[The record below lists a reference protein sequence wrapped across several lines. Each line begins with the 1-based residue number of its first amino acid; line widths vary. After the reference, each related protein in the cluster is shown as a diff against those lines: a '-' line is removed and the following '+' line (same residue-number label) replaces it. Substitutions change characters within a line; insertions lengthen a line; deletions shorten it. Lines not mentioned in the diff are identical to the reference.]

1 MRKMP
6 MLREDASIRLGNGG
20 GDDMN
25 LFAMIAGE
33 PEIEPICY
41 TRKRKPIEYGRC
53 TLWLQRRNR
62 SEFLGRIT
70 EFCGLVD
77 SEEAEPA
84 PDCLCALQK
93 RELRMLKRREG
104 RENVYAVLFPTFG
117 NESLKQVF
125 KARVR
130 CEAAGEYSSEGYI
143 CRVWFSE
150 LGKIAYL
157 RLLPRAMTELR
168 QKNS

>member
-1 MRKMP
+1 
-6 MLREDASIRLGNGG
+6 
-20 GDDMN
+20 MN

-41 TRKRKPIEYGRC
+41 TRKRKPIGYDGC

-62 SEFLGRIT
+62 PEFLGRIT
-70 EFCGLVD
+70 EFCGLAY
-77 SEEAEPA
+77 SEEAEQS
-84 PDCLCALQK
+84 PDVLCVLKK
-93 RELRMLKRREG
+93 REFRMLKQSEG
-104 RENVYAVLFPTFG
+104 REKVYAVLFPTFG

-143 CRVWFSE
+143 CRVWFSNIE
-150 LGKIAYL
+150 IKGGA
-157 RLLPRAMTELR
+157 R
-168 QKNS
+168 